1 LNGKEGAR
9 QTIKGAKV
17 ILMRA
22 ITIILLAVVLFG
34 CGPSQ
39 REREAAWRRAFQM
52 DLEVTHD
59 KWEDERARR
68 WFKNNADAMQALKSR
83 YEEVYARWWLSVDPL
98 SHAILSYSVAVATR
112 ADRGEIEGE
121 KANQLYY
128 KLEADI
134 TLGRRTLP
142 KQESETQRDAAMI
155 QWWET
160 YWNQHREAYRATPG
174 HPIDCRVISNGA
186 RGSLVQ
192 CD

>member
-1 LNGKEGAR
+1 MVLK
-9 QTIKGAKV
+9 
-17 ILMRA
+17 RA
-22 ITIILLAVVLFG
+22 VAIILLAIVLSG

-39 REREAAWRRAFQM
+39 REREVAWRRAFQM

-59 KWEDERARR
+59 KWEADRTRR

-98 SHAILSYSVAVATR
+98 SQAVLSYSVAVATR

-134 TLGRRTLP
+134 ALGRRTLP
-142 KQESETQRDAAMI
+142 KHASEIQRDAAML
-155 QWWET
+155 QWWEA
-160 YWNQHREAYRATPG
+160 YWGQHRQIYQATPG
-174 HPIDCRVISNGA
+174 HPIDCRVISDGA
-186 RGSLVQ
+186 RASLVQ